1 MRQLLVFLIFFFVI
15 IALALIALAIVFPNL
30 LYNVGSSGGARG
42 LEVSFD
48 GGYNWQGR
56 NAILNSKTTLLRYK
70 INDLFFDDQNSD
82 VAYALTDGGIYKSTN
97 QTELWFKI
105 GEKDIPSSAKI
116 DSLALDNINSQRLL
130 ISIFDKNSSQLL
142 KSEDGGNSF
151 ERLYASPIAGVHI
164 NSIVLN
170 NLRGQILLGTSD
182 GGISESR
189 DGGKS
194 WSVLKWMQG
203 SVSKIF
209 LKNPSDNQYFILN
222 GTTKL
227 WRMDIDGQNFNEVKI
242 FSVKPAQLGSVFQS
256 RQIYG
261 VWFDEGSNSIM
272 WAGTSMG
279 LLRSVDGGEK
289 WNAVQ
294 TLVPEKSSRVYAFA
308 QDFLN
313 PQVIYVSMNN
323 KIYKSQDAGA
333 HWSELNF
340 PAKSAIGAIKIY
352 PQNPSTIFVTGGN

>member
-1 MRQLLVFLIFFFVI
+1 MRQILIFLIFFFVI
-15 IALALIALAIVFPNL
+15 ITLALIALAIVFPSF
-30 LYNVGSSGGARG
+30 LYNLGSSGGARG
-42 LEVSFD
+42 LEASFD
-48 GGYNWQGR
+48 GGYSWQGR
-56 NAILNSKTTLLRYK
+56 NTILNSKTTLLRYK
-70 INDLFFDDQNSD
+70 IYDLFFDNQNSD
-82 VAYALTDGGIYKSTN
+82 VIYALTDGGIYKSTN
-97 QTELWFKI
+97 QTELWFKL
-105 GEKDIPSSAKI
+105 GEKDIPSSAKV
-116 DSLALDNINSQRLL
+116 DSLTLDPLNSQRLL
-130 ISIFDKNSSQLL
+130 ISTFDKNSSQLL

-151 ERLYASPIAGVHI
+151 EKLYTSPIAGVHI

-170 NLRGQILLGTSD
+170 NLRGQILLGASD
-182 GGISESR
+182 GSISESK

-203 SVSKIF
+203 SVAKIF
-209 LKNPSDNQYFILN
+209 LRNPSDNQYFILN

-242 FSVKPAQLGSVFQS
+242 FSIKPSQLENIFQS

-261 VWFDEGSNSIM
+261 VWFDKGTSSIM
-272 WAGTSMG
+272 WAGTSVG

-294 TLVPEKSSRVYAFA
+294 TLVPEKSSRVYTFA

-313 PQVIYVSMNN
+313 PQVIYVSVNN

-340 PAKSAIGAIKIY
+340 SAKSAIGAIKIY
-352 PQNPSTIFVTGGN
+352 SQNPLTIFVTGGN